1 MDVSVGNSNMEK
13 EQQQA
18 LLVPWLQGCE
28 EVEEGHLAECNN
40 TE

>member
-1 MDVSVGNSNMEK
+1 MEK

-28 EVEEGHLAECNN
+28 EVEVTAECSEN
-40 TE
+40 TGELSV